1 MRAATLLLATLTL
14 ALAACSPS
22 PPQVV
27 HSADGAAS
35 GSTGGSAPT
44 PSAAATAGAPTPSVP
59 SVTAAEHPFEA
70 YRAPG
75 DDALAWVALYYAVR
89 GTPVDYAAVA
99 ARLDPAYRSTTD
111 AFAQQDAQA
120 RLKARLDPAIAQ
132 AKADPY
138 VRLPPVLMRRL
149 TYDLA
154 QHRYDLTPLIGS
166 QHRLTVANGN
176 ARVALASNPG
186 LQVYTPASEAE
197 ARALEQALSANPM
210 QQLDITIYGKVVA
223 AESMGG
229 DPQVTV
235 VPTRVVV
242 ANAFVDGSTKPLF
255 IATAKP

>member
-1 MRAATLLLATLTL
+1 MRAATLLLATLPL

-22 PPQVV
+22 
-27 HSADGAAS
+27 HTADGAAS

-44 PSAAATAGAPTPSVP
+44 PSAAATGAVPTPSVP

-75 DDALAWVALYYAVR
+75 DDVLAWVALYYGAG

-99 ARLDPAYRSTTD
+99 ARVDPAYQSTTD

-154 QHRYDLTPLIGS
+154 QRRYDLMPLIGP

-176 ARVALASNPG
+176 ARVALVSNPG
-186 LQVYTPASEAE
+186 LQAYTPASEAE

-210 QQLDITIYGKVVA
+210 QQVDVTIYGKVVA
-223 AESMGG
+223 AGAMGG
-229 DPQVTV
+229 DPQLTV